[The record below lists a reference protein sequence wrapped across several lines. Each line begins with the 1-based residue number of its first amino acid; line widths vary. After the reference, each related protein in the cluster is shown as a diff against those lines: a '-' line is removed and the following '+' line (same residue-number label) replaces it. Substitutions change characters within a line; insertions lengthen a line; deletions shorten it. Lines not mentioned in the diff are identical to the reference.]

1 MESSASPKPSLPRSV
16 SATSGTLVSE
26 LSGEAVILHLD
37 SEQYFGLDEVGA
49 RMWQI
54 LMTSD
59 SVSAAFDQML
69 DEWDVEPERLRSDL
83 ADLIEQLRENGLVEV
98 CAA

>member
-1 MESSASPKPSLPRSV
+1 MESSAGPVSSLPRSV

-26 LSGEAVILHLD
+26 LGGEAVILHLD

-54 LMTSD
+54 LMASD

-69 DEWDVEPERLRSDL
+69 EEWDVEPERLRGDL

-98 CAA
+98 HAA

>member
-1 MESSASPKPSLPRSV
+1 MVSSAGPFPSLPRSV

-26 LSGEAVILHLD
+26 LGGEAVILHLD

-54 LMTSD
+54 LMASD

-69 DEWDVEPERLRSDL
+69 EEWDVEPERLRGDL

-98 CAA
+98 HAA